1 MNTKTDKTHALF
13 VAHKI
18 LASLVHNMAVLEGNP
33 FTFPEVKTLLE
44 GITVGGH
51 KVGEQE
57 QVLRIANGWKRLLS
71 LVEQDAFSLAKAVA
85 VELNTLVA
93 KDEALDIGE
102 FRTGQVGIEGT
113 DYRPPAPKEL
123 DARFAQLAML
133 TVKANLPKG
142 AYRYFLKAAAAQFF
156 WDGNKRTAQLM
167 MNGLLLQAGYLPAS
181 IPAHRQLEYN
191 QKMVRYYDTGDEEPM
206 LAFMANC
213 SEEIAAP
220 FVNGRNH
227 SPPPSH

>member
-18 LASLVHNMAVLEGNP
+18 LASLVYNMAALEENP
-33 FTFPEVKTLLE
+33 LTFPEVKTLLE

-51 KVGEQE
+51 KVCEQE

-71 LVEQDAFSLAKAVA
+71 LVEQDAFSLTKTVA
-85 VELNTLVA
+85 VDLNAIVA
-93 KDEALDIGE
+93 KDEALVIGG
-102 FRTGQVGIEGT
+102 FRAGQVGIVGT
-113 DYRPPAPKEL
+113 DFRPPPPKEL

-133 TVKANLPKG
+133 TIKADLPEG
-142 AYRYFLKAAAAQFF
+142 AYRYFLEAAAAQFF

-167 MNGLLLQAGYLPAS
+167 MNGLLLQAGYLPVS

-206 LAFMANC
+206 LTFMANC

-220 FVNGRNH
+220 FVNYPNH
-227 SPPPSH
+227 SLPPSH

>member
-18 LASLVHNMAVLEGNP
+18 LASLVYNMAVLEGNP
-33 FTFPEVKTLLE
+33 LTFPEVKILLE

-51 KVGEQE
+51 KVCE
-57 QVLRIANGWKRLLS
+57 
-71 LVEQDAFSLAKAVA
+71 
-85 VELNTLVA
+85 
-93 KDEALDIGE
+93 
-102 FRTGQVGIEGT
+102 
-113 DYRPPAPKEL
+113 
-123 DARFAQLAML
+123 
-133 TVKANLPKG
+133 
-142 AYRYFLKAAAAQFF
+142 
-156 WDGNKRTAQLM
+156 
-167 MNGLLLQAGYLPAS
+167 
-181 IPAHRQLEYN
+181 
-191 QKMVRYYDTGDEEPM
+191 DEEPM